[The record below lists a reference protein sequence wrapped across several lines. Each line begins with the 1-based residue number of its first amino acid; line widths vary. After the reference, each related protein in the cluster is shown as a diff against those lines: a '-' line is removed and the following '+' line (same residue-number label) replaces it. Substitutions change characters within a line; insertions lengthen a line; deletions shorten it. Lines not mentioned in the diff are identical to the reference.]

1 MQIYFSKI
9 KNRLLTVT
17 GYLLKDQDDAED
29 AVQETFCRLW
39 QIREKISDENEATAI
54 AIKTARNICID
65 QLRRKKI
72 VRYEALDDYEN
83 YCSDNQSQH
92 QLEVQDE
99 YQIVR
104 QLIEERLSPLQQKIL
119 LMKEVEGYEI
129 DEIAEELNMNNSAV
143 RMNLSRARKDI
154 RSLYLEINPL

>member
-1 MQIYFSKI
+1 MQIYFSKL

-104 QLIEERLSPLQQKIL
+104 KLIEERLSPLQKKIL

-129 DEIAEELNMNNSAV
+129 DGV
-143 RMNLSRARKDI
+143 NLSCIKKVYSKII
-154 RSLYLEINPL
+154 RPVHNLK

>member
-1 MQIYFSKI
+1 MQIYFSKL

-83 YCSDNQSQH
+83 DCSDNQSQH

-104 QLIEERLSPLQQKIL
+104 KLIEERLSPLQKKIL

-154 RSLYLEINPL
+154 R

>member
-1 MQIYFSKI
+1 M
-9 KNRLLTVT
+9 
-17 GYLLKDQDDAED
+17 
-29 AVQETFCRLW
+29 
-39 QIREKISDENEATAI
+39 
-54 AIKTARNICID
+54 
-65 QLRRKKI
+65 RRKKI
-72 VRYEALDDYEN
+72 VRYEALDDYKN
-83 YCSDNQSQH
+83 YCSEKQSKQ

-99 YQIVR
+99 YQIGR
-104 QLIEERLSPLQQKIL
+104 KLIEERLSPLKKKIL